1 MDNNK
6 HDEIMRAIGRIEGR
20 LEVLPKIEI
29 HLATLNGRVGKLELF
44 KQEIKTK
51 TILISSIAGVVISV
65 IISIMIYRTVKWII
79 SWCSN

>member
-65 IISIMIYRTVKWII
+65 IISIII
-79 SWCSN
+79 KRL